1 MNELEKKS
9 FKRYKTR
16 GKSRHDA
23 NILAIYLKDINKY
36 DLLTR
41 EEERIFAIRSAKG
54 DKSAKER
61 LIKANLRF
69 VVNVAKQYQN
79 QGLPLEDLISEGNIG
94 LMNAIEKFDVTKGY
108 HFISYAVWWIR
119 QRILKAICEK
129 SRMIRLPM
137 NRIYEI
143 SKIERIRD
151 EGKYK
156 EGTSTKIDVIAK
168 RLNMDKDIVA
178 ELLNISKEM
187 ISLDMPVYI
196 ETDSTLLRDF
206 VEDKFYKSPTEIAI
220 NSTLRDDIN
229 DVLKDLSPKEVEII
243 EYRFGL
249 NGKSQS
255 SLREIGNK
263 FKLTKERIRQIEKR
277 AIDRLKGS
285 DRVNVLRNYLS

>member
-1 MNELEKKS
+1 MNEINKKT

-16 GKSRHDA
+16 GKGRQDT

-36 DLLTR
+36 ALLTR

-54 DKSAKER
+54 DKSAKEK

-156 EGTSTKIDVIAK
+156 EGIATKIDEIAN

-206 VEDKFYKSPTEIAI
+206 VEDKFYKSPTETAI
-220 NSTLRDDIN
+220 NATLRDDIN
-229 DVLKDLSPKEVEII
+229 DVLKDLSPKEIEII

-249 NGKSQS
+249 NGKNQS

-285 DRVNVLRNYLS
+285 DRVSVLRNYLS

>member
-1 MNELEKKS
+1 MISDDKKTIKGLRS
-9 FKRYKTR
+9 RP
-16 GKSRHDA
+16 KSRQDT
-23 NILAIYLKDINKY
+23 NILAIYLKDINRY
-36 DLLTR
+36 NLLSR
-41 EEERIFAIRSAKG
+41 EEERFFAIKAAKGDRSAKE
-54 DKSAKER
+54 K
-61 LIKANLRF
+61 LIKSNLRF

-94 LMNAIEKFDVTKGY
+94 LMNAIDKFDVTKGY

-143 SKIERIRD
+143 SKIERMRD
-151 EGKYK
+151 ETTTKDGI
-156 EGTSTKIDVIAK
+156 TSKIEDIAK
-168 RLNMDKDIVA
+168 KLNMDKEIVA

-187 ISLDMPVYI
+187 VSLDMPVYI

-206 VEDKFYKSPTEIAI
+206 VEDKINKSPTETAI
-220 NSTLRDDIN
+220 NSSLRDDIN
-229 DVLKDLSPKEVEII
+229 DVLKDLTPKEVEIL

-249 NGKSQS
+249 NGKNQS

-263 FKLTKERIRQIEKR
+263 FRLTKERIRQIEKR
-277 AIDRLKGS
+277 AIDRLKSHEKVG
-285 DRVNVLRNYLS
+285 LLKNYLS